1 MRPIPIRDLLA
12 EQPLLRDLEPEDL
25 DLMAGCGHN
34 EVFQAGTHLAREGA
48 TADRFFVVR
57 RGTVALELHAPTGPL
72 MMETM
77 GAPDL
82 VGWSWLFP
90 PYRWTYDVAAI
101 ELTRVVVIE
110 SACLRAKC
118 ESDPVFGYRLM
129 KRFAQ
134 VVADRL
140 QATRFRLLDLYGNVD
155 AR

>member
-12 EQPLLRDLEPEDL
+12 EQPVLRDLEPDDI

-34 EVFQAGTHLAREGA
+34 EVFQAGASLAREGT

-57 RGTVALELHAPTGPL
+57 HGKVALELHAPTGPL
-72 MMETM
+72 MIETI

-101 ELTRVVVIE
+101 DLTRVVVIE

-118 ESDPVFGYRLM
+118 DADPVFGYRLM

-134 VVADRL
+134 VAVDRL